1 MKKQKFKDINFREN
15 FKDLESE
22 KYFRMVRYLAGS
34 GPDLKT
40 EYINNEASNIIKH
53 HAFRDFHVMLKKSGF
68 KNFLP
73 IKGIWLF
80 NNTFREFQGIRQMA
94 DVDLLFSK
102 DEFVKLPEFIE
113 ECSEFDLKSKGSLKL
128 RSRFA
133 EEISVVSKNV
143 LIEMHSNIT
152 LVSFPGLI
160 AEIFNNS
167 EIENIDGVEVLNPPV
182 EWALVIMLLHDY
194 SRADFADLTVA
205 RLLEFFLV
213 LRTADI
219 EKLKNT
225 ASQFGLKRMLESHL
239 YLIFTMLENTES
251 LREHFT
257 VSPLYGMIRKG
268 SGSKAFSIS
277 DPQKFQKFIYGKR
290 YWKLFLRNC
299 AAGIFKKVGM
309 NR

>member
-15 FKDLESE
+15 FKDLENE
-22 KYFRMVRYLAGS
+22 KYFRMVSFLAGQNI
-34 GPDLKT
+34 DFKT

-53 HAFRDFHVMLKKSGF
+53 HAFRDFHGMLKKSEV
-68 KNFLP
+68 KRFLP

-94 DVDLLFSK
+94 DVDLLFHK
-102 DEFVKLPEFIE
+102 DEFEKLPEIIDE
-113 ECSEFDLKSKGSLKL
+113 YPEFELKSKGSLKL

-133 EEISVVSKNV
+133 EEISVIYKNI

-152 LVSFPGLI
+152 LVSFPGLMD
-160 AEIFNNS
+160 EIFKNS
-167 EIENIDGVEVLNPPV
+167 ETENIDGVEVLNPPV
-182 EWALVIMLLHDY
+182 EFALIIMLLHDY

-205 RLLEFFLV
+205 RLLEFFIV

-219 EKLKNT
+219 EKLKKI
-225 ASQFGLKRMLESHL
+225 ASRFGLERMLQSHL
-239 YLIFTMLENTES
+239 FMIFTMLENTES

-257 VSPLYGMIRKG
+257 VCPEHGMIEKG
-268 SGSKAFSIS
+268 NGSKAFSIS
-277 DPQKFQKFIYGKR
+277 DPRKFQKFIYGKQAG
-290 YWKLFLRNC
+290 KLFLRNC
-299 AAGIFKKVGM
+299 VAGIFKKAGM